1 MSVLVIRQQLLE
13 TVDDLPTEVLPELAI
28 FLDYLRFK
36 TGYTTP
42 KWGVIQPASGS
53 SFLLA
58 IAGIGASEETDIAE
72 RDEEILTTEI
82 DPIRGWS
89 LPRESLP

>member
-1 MSVLVIRQQLLE
+1 MSVLVIRQQLIE
-13 TVDDLPTEVLPELAI
+13 TVDNLPTEVLPELAI

-36 TGYTTP
+36 TGYTP
-42 KWGVIQPASGS
+42 PALGVMPPAAGS

-72 RDEEILTTEI
+72 RDEEILAAEI
-82 DPIRGWS
+82 DPIRGWG